1 MVEAILG
8 AIPGEVAIFVA
19 AATAT
24 CVCSVA
30 AFIASSTT
38 EMGSVLPLSK
48 GVIDEMQTSGKSVA
62 AHIFL
67 SDGSV
72 CNDCG
77 TAFIKLGNIGN
88 SDFGFWFE
96 AGRWNGTNSGAATGC
111 EIGEAYGDGDGD
123 GDGKVV
129 GFVPLIGTHMAFAEL
144 KVMRE
149 KMEKM
154 SRV

>member
-1 MVEAILG
+1 M
-8 AIPGEVAIFVA
+8 
-19 AATAT
+19 
-24 CVCSVA
+24 
-30 AFIASSTT
+30 

-77 TAFIKLGNIGN
+77 TAFNKLGNIGN

-96 AGRWNGTNSGAATGC
+96 AGRWNGTDSSAATGS
-111 EIGEAYGDGDGD
+111 EIGEAYGDGDGEA
-123 GDGKVV
+123 V

-149 KMEKM
+149 KIEKM